1 MFPKRIKLK
10 KRNFIVLSHKE
21 KKMSKKEKKMYRKA
35 LRKMAEMYREGMKV
49 LKTAKTYGLL

>member
-1 MFPKRIKLK
+1 
-10 KRNFIVLSHKE
+10 
-21 KKMSKKEKKMYRKA
+21 MSKKEKKMYRKA